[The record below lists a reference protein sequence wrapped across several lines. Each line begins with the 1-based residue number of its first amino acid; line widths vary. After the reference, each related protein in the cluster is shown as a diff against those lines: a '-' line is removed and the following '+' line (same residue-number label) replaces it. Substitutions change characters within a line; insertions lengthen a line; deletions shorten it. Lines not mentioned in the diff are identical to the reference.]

1 MKRTMRTLLFCG
13 LVAAVS
19 MTQGCGQKAKP
30 GVVKAAFGVMPDGR
44 AVDLFTLTN
53 RSGMEARI
61 TNYGCIVTHLTV
73 PDRNGKPGDVVLGY
87 DSLSS
92 YLAVN
97 PYFGCVAG
105 RYANRIAKAQFRLD
119 GRTVRV
125 TRNDGPNHLHGGRAG
140 FDKKLWTAEPSDSSA
155 ALKLVYTASD
165 GEEGYPGSL
174 TATVIYTL
182 TDDNEFRIEYEAVTD
197 KPTVVNLTQHSYF
210 NLSADPST
218 DALDH
223 TLLIL
228 ADKFTPVDRTLIPT
242 GELKSVEG
250 TPFDF
255 RTPTAV
261 GARIGAED
269 EQLRR
274 GLGYDHNWV
283 LNGWDGSLQTV
294 AELADP
300 VSGRT
305 MEVLTTEPGLQF
317 YSGNFLDGTI
327 TGKGGIVYGR
337 RSGLCLETQHY
348 PDSPNKPKF
357 PSTTLRPGETYKTT
371 TVYRF
376 SAE

>member
-1 MKRTMRTLLFCG
+1 MNRIMRTLLLCG
-13 LVAAVS
+13 LVATVFVV
-19 MTQGCGQKAKP
+19 QGCGQKAKP
-30 GVVKAAFGVMPDGR
+30 GVVQSAFGVMPDGR

-53 RSGMEARI
+53 GSGMEAKI

-105 RYANRIAKAQFRLD
+105 RYANRIAKAQFKLD

-125 TRNDGPNHLHGGRAG
+125 TRNDGPNHLHGGKTG
-140 FDKKLWTAEPSDSSA
+140 FDKVLWTAEPSDSSA
-155 ALKLVYTASD
+155 ALKLTVTAAD
-165 GEEGYPGSL
+165 GEEGYPGNL
-174 TATVIYTL
+174 TAVVTYTL
-182 TDDNEFRIEYEAVTD
+182 TDDNALRIDYEAVTD

-228 ADKFTPVDRTLIPT
+228 ADRFTPVDRTLIPT
-242 GELKSVEG
+242 GELKSVDG

-255 RTPTAV
+255 RTPVAV

-294 AELADP
+294 AELADS

-305 MEVLTTEPGLQF
+305 MEVLTTEPGIQF

-327 TGKGGIVYGR
+327 TGKGGVVYNR

-357 PSTTLRPGETYKTT
+357 PSTVLRPGETYKST

-376 SAE
+376 SAK